1 MTSLHIFNGG
11 NGRLRASGGNV
22 SARSLQ
28 DDLLSIPGVEGADV
42 EGSEDRPAGLRIRIA
57 EGADQGAVGGAIRR
71 VLNAHG
77 LGTDTRL
84 PGEDDGA
91 DAAEDEPA
99 EAAPMPAQD
108 DGSMAI
114 EAEAAAAEGLAAVAV
129 LDETDADD
137 QPLRED
143 EPSIIDLT
151 DRAAAPAPREPDV
164 HGFPRFESVAVREGR
179 DGISVVVSTSDGRT
193 ESQAAASSE
202 GGVEAVVVRAT
213 AALARPGAPQARVVE
228 IDDRR
233 VEGVDIVLIVL
244 ELDGQLASGS
254 SVVRA
259 GRAYALGR
267 ATWAALT
274 T

>member
-1 MTSLHIFNGG
+1 M
-11 NGRLRASGGNV
+11 

-84 PGEDDGA
+84 PGEDDTEADVGTADDLQGA
-91 DAAEDEPA
+91 ASEGEPVAAAGEEAA
-99 EAAPMPAQD
+99 EAA
-108 DGSMAI
+108 
-114 EAEAAAAEGLAAVAV
+114 AAVAV
-129 LDETDADD
+129 LDDVAD
-137 QPLRED
+137 
-143 EPSIIDLT
+143 
-151 DRAAAPAPREPDV
+151 
-164 HGFPRFESVAVREGR
+164 
-179 DGISVVVSTSDGRT
+179 
-193 ESQAAASSE
+193 
-202 GGVEAVVVRAT
+202 VVVRAT

-233 VEGVDIVLIVL
+233 IEGVDIVMIVL
-244 ELDGQLASGS
+244 ELDGELATGS

>member
-1 MTSLHIFNGG
+1 M
-11 NGRLRASGGNV
+11 

-84 PGEDDGA
+84 PGEDD
-91 DAAEDEPA
+91 A
-99 EAAPMPAQD
+99 EAAVGTAD
-108 DGSMAI
+108 DLQGAASERETAAAG
-114 EAEAAAAEGLAAVAV
+114 EEAAEAAAAVAV
-129 LDETDADD
+129 LDDVAEEA
-137 QPLRED
+137 LEEASR
-143 EPSIIDLT
+143 SVIDLT
-151 DRAAAPAPREPDV
+151 DDRSAMAAPPTGATSV
-164 HGFPRFESVAVREGR
+164 PRFESVAVREGR
-179 DGISVVVSTSDGRT
+179 DGISVVVTTSDGRT
-193 ESQAAASSE
+193 ESQAAAASE

-233 VEGVDIVLIVL
+233 IEGVDIVMIVL
-244 ELDGQLASGS
+244 ELDGELATGS
-254 SVVRA
+254 SDERA
-259 GRAYALGR
+259 GRASALGR

>member
-1 MTSLHIFNGG
+1 M
-11 NGRLRASGGNV
+11 

-84 PGEDDGA
+84 PGEDDAEADVGTADDLQGA
-91 DAAEDEPA
+91 ASGGETVTAAGEEAA
-99 EAAPMPAQD
+99 EAA
-108 DGSMAI
+108 
-114 EAEAAAAEGLAAVAV
+114 AAVAV
-129 LDETDADD
+129 LDDVAEEA
-137 QPLRED
+137 LEEASR
-143 EPSIIDLT
+143 SVIDLT
-151 DRAAAPAPREPDV
+151 DDRSAMAAPPTGATSV
-164 HGFPRFESVAVREGR
+164 PRFESVAVREGR
-179 DGISVVVSTSDGRT
+179 DGISVVVTTSDGRT
-193 ESQAAASSE
+193 ESQAAAASE

-233 VEGVDIVLIVL
+233 IEGVDIVMIVL
-244 ELDGQLASGS
+244 ELDGELATGS